1 MPRIEAVLRGLSPR
15 RLATAGHR
23 PAAVLVPF
31 SSADGEPCL
40 VLTRRSQLVRNH
52 KGEIAFPGGI
62 PEATDGSPLRTAV
75 RETVEELGV
84 RESDL
89 TIWGELDSV
98 ETSTGYV
105 LSVFTGR
112 VENFDGTRISRR
124 EIDEVLVV
132 PVAELFAPESARDE
146 SRLIEGR
153 LSSRPT
159 YSYNGHVIWGA
170 TARIIAQLAAE
181 LRELNAPRSRGEELY
196 R

>member
-1 MPRIEAVLRGLSPR
+1 MTAQCLSMTRIEAVLRGLSPR
-15 RLATAGHR
+15 RLAIASHR

-98 ETSTGYV
+98 ETSTG
-105 LSVFTGR
+105 F
-112 VENFDGTRISRR
+112 SRR

-132 PVAELFAPESARDE
+132 PVATLFAPESARDE

>member
-1 MPRIEAVLRGLSPR
+1 M
-15 RLATAGHR
+15 ATAGHR

-31 SSADGEPCL
+31 SGTDGEPCL

-98 ETSTGYV
+98 ETSTGYT

-112 VENFDGTRISRR
+112 LENFDGTRFSRR
-124 EIDEVLVV
+124 EIDEVLAV
-132 PVAELFAPESARDE
+132 PVATLFAPESARDE